1 MIGLELQK
9 DQLRFKPCFPLE
21 WPSVSIRYRFGK
33 SAYKITVFQVTEN
46 VDSYWKMD
54 NVQGKGDTL
63 QLADDG
69 RDHEAEVYV
78 RI

>member
-1 MIGLELQK
+1 MLGLELQK

-21 WPSVSIRYRFGK
+21 WPSVSIRYQFGK

-54 NVQGKGDTL
+54 NIQGKGDTL

-69 RDHEAEVYV
+69 RDHEADIYV